1 MAVGKS
7 FSFLKA
13 KTETFLTQL
22 LTMQNN
28 FESIEEAIA
37 VATGDTFQS
46 IGESSLSGGCI
57 NQASKI
63 SGKDGRDFFVKRNSL
78 DFLPFF
84 EAEGRALREI
94 ASTRTIKVPETIT
107 LGKTSNHSFI
117 VLNFI
122 QEGVSSSKAQEDMG
136 RQLADLHRIQQNHFG
151 WSMDNCIGAT
161 PQPNP
166 PTNRWIDFYRQ
177 YRLEHQFQL
186 ANSKGA
192 TFSGSHELL
201 DKLEVFF
208 ADYEPFPSLL
218 HGDLWG
224 GNASYDQDGKPFIFD
239 PASYY
244 GDRETDLAFTY
255 MFGGFSNAF
264 YQAYDESFPLHSG
277 FEDRKTLYNLYH
289 ELNHFNL
296 FGGGYGNSAQSSIHR
311 LLSKI

>member
-1 MAVGKS
+1 MPWQLGI
-7 FSFLKA
+7 
-13 KTETFLTQL
+13 LT
-22 LTMQNN
+22 
-28 FESIEEAIA
+28 
-37 VATGDTFQS
+37 
-46 IGESSLSGGCI
+46 IGESSCLVD
-57 NQASKI
+57 ASIKHPRFP
-63 SGKDGRDFFVKRNSL
+63 GKTVRFFRQKKL
-78 DFLPFF
+78 TDFLPFLKQKV
-84 EAEGRALREI
+84 GHCEI
-94 ASTRTIKVPETIT
+94 ASTRTIKAPNHYARNN
-107 LGKTSNHSFI
+107 SNHSFL
-117 VLNFI
+117 VLDFI
-122 QEGVSSSKAQEDMG
+122 QEGVSSAKAQEDMG
-136 RQLADLHRIQQNHFG
+136 RKLADLHRIQQAHFG

-177 YRLEHQFQL
+177 YRLDQFQM
-186 ANSKGA
+186 ANSKGT

-218 HGDLWG
+218 RRLWG
-224 GNASYDQDGKPFIFD
+224 GNASTTKMEPFIFD

-277 FEDRKTLYNLYH
+277 FEDRKILYNLYH

-311 LLSKI
+311 LLENLNLNEKRPPRNTAAQREDSTKDRMPWRGN

>member
-107 LGKTSNHSFI
+107 HGTTSNHSFI
-117 VLNFI
+117 VLDFI
-122 QEGVSSSKAQEDMG
+122 QEGVSSSKSQEDMG

-166 PTNRWIDFYRQ
+166 PTNRWIDFYRNID
-177 YRLEHQFQL
+177 LNT
-186 ANSKGA
+186 NSSWPTQKELPSPVPMNYW
-192 TFSGSHELL
+192 TNSRYSSPIMSHFLRCYTEIYGEAMHPTT
-201 DKLEVFF
+201 KM
-208 ADYEPFPSLL
+208 
-218 HGDLWG
+218 
-224 GNASYDQDGKPFIFD
+224 GN
-239 PASYY
+239 
-244 GDRETDLAFTY
+244 L
-255 MFGGFSNAF
+255 
-264 YQAYDESFPLHSG
+264 SFLIQPVTT
-277 FEDRKTLYNLYH
+277 EIEKR
-289 ELNHFNL
+289 
-296 FGGGYGNSAQSSIHR
+296 I
-311 LLSKI
+311 